1 MTTATPT
8 ANTVEIP
15 AASLRVQPWKLI
27 GQNNQINAPTW
38 NAAREA
44 AGLTWEPT
52 VQRIPRCDENGHP
65 VIAGLDEEGRPVY
78 EVEADYKRITRGPGG
93 KTLGITGEGYGVI
106 NHEALGN
113 LIDPVLDVPG
123 TAFEHLVELNEGRKI
138 FGLVRIGDETVL
150 PGDFSPTVPYLA
162 FTTSH
167 DGGGALRVW
176 GTATRWICTNQMAAS
191 EATGRKN
198 GMHATIRH
206 TSLWNLRAEN
216 VHELVAQTRNQ
227 FGMISSIFDELSHIR
242 ITAKNREA
250 FVRNYFAMPTGK
262 DATDSAI
269 KATENRR
276 ETLRALF
283 EMETNAPLMDTALG
297 LAQSAI
303 EWADHLR
310 RAESADSMLHRNVIR
325 PQDMKLRAWKMSRNV
340 LSLTA

>member
-1 MTTATPT
+1 MTIASPT

-15 AASLRVQPWKLI
+15 AASLRVQPWKLL
-27 GQNNQINAPTW
+27 GDHNQIGAPTW

-52 VQRIPRCDENGHP
+52 EQRIPRCDENGHP
-65 VIAGLDEEGRPVY
+65 IVTGLDDEGRPVY
-78 EVEADYKRITRGPGG
+78 EVEADYKRLTRGRGG
-93 KTLGITGEGYGVI
+93 KTLGIVGDGYGVI
-106 NHEALGN
+106 THEALGR

-123 TAFEHLVELNEGRKI
+123 TTFEHLVELNEGRKI
-138 FGLVRIGDETVL
+138 FGLVKIGDDTVL
-150 PGDFSPTVPYLA
+150 PGDFSPTTPYLA

-191 EATGRKN
+191 EATGRKK

-206 TSLWNLRAEN
+206 TSLWQLRTEK

-227 FGMISSIFDELSHIR
+227 FGMISSLFDELSHIR
-242 ITAKNREA
+242 IDGKVREA
-250 FVRNYFAMPTGK
+250 FVRNYFPMPIGAE
-262 DATDSAI
+262 ATDRAI
-269 KATENRR
+269 KATESKR

-283 EMETNAPLMDTALG
+283 EMETNAPLMGSALG

-325 PQDMKLRAWKMSRNV
+325 PQDMKLRAWKMARNAV
-340 LSLTA
+340 SLAA